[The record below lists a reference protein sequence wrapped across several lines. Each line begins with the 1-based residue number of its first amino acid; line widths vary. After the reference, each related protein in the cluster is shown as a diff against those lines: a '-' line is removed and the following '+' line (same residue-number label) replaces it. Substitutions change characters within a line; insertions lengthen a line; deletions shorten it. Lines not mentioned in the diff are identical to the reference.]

1 MKDKYESFGVLLLKD
16 NAGDKMAVIKH
27 DCGRDAVAITRR
39 ILRRWLKGEGVSVTW
54 DSLVSTLR
62 KSDLP
67 FLAHQIETA
76 LKSQ

>member
-1 MKDKYESFGVLLLKD
+1 MRDRYDSFGVLLLED

-27 DCGRDAVAITRR
+27 NCRDAEAITRG
-39 ILRRWLKGEGVSVTW
+39 ILRKWLKGEGVSVTW

-76 LKSQ
+76 LKFQ